1 MELPDANLIRMSDD
15 LLTLLFRVDQ
25 RVSGTHYLISQC
37 CGVFM
42 ETGALS
48 VAVATTH
55 TVNMFY

>member
-1 MELPDANLIRMSDD
+1 MELTDAHSIGMSDD
-15 LLTLLFRVDQ
+15 LVTLLFRADH

-48 VAVATTH
+48 VAVATTDA
-55 TVNMFY
+55 VNMFY

>member
-1 MELPDANLIRMSDD
+1 MELTDANLIGMSDD
-15 LLTLLFRVDQ
+15 LVTLLFRADH

-48 VAVATTH
+48 AAVATTH
-55 TVNMFY
+55 TVHVFY